1 MRYLIITYYKKA
13 NGQIDETTAVARNL
27 KMRDHQTASVIL
39 DFKKLAVVKAQ
50 LGGAS
55 VPKEFNRIVEYYM
68 QHYENIIK
76 RLFEENGYEIELK
89 KPEQEQLNE
98 DGHGSPVSMAS
109 S

>member
-1 MRYLIITYYKKA
+1 MRYLIITYYRKA
-13 NGQIDETTAVARNL
+13 TGQIDESTAVAKNL

-50 LGGAS
+50 LGGTS

-68 QHYENIIK
+68 QHYENIIR

-89 KPEQEQLNE
+89 KSEQEQLNE
-98 DGHGSPVSMAS
+98 DGHGLPVSMAS